1 MLPNT
6 NLSQTDAKWLVEFYA
21 PKMNNRID
29 NTTIQWHQK
38 AFNLIK
44 GTNAPIPSCNCHFV
58 SAAKVSQ
65 SLYSQYETDIKTV
78 AYPPTTRGR
87 KKNAV

>member
-21 PKMNNRID
+21 PVYSQGGRID
-29 NTTIQWHQK
+29 VTTIQYHQK

-44 GTNAPIPSCNCHFV
+44 GTQAPVPSCNCHWV
-58 SAAKVSQ
+58 SAAKVAQ
-65 SLYSQYETDIKTV
+65 SLYSQYEMDIKQV
-78 AYPPTTRGR
+78 AYLMVKQR
-87 KKNAV
+87 